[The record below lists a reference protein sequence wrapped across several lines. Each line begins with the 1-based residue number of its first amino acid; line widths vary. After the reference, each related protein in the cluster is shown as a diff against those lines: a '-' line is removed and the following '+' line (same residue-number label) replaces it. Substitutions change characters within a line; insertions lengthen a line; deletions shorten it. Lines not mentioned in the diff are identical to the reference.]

1 MSARAIFSK
10 LGPLFGLIG
19 VFLFKA
25 AIDYNPKDAIGL
37 DGALRKLANAPYGT
51 ALLSIVAAG
60 LFAFGLFCV
69 IQARYRE
76 V

>member
-1 MSARAIFSK
+1 MTNSWIE
-10 LGPLFGLIG
+10 
-19 VFLFKA
+19 
-25 AIDYNPKDAIGL
+25 
-37 DGALRKLANAPYGT
+37 GALRKLANAPYGT
-51 ALLSIVAAG
+51 ALLGIVAAG

>member
-1 MSARAIFSK
+1 MREKVSRW
-10 LGPLFGLIG
+10 
-19 VFLFKA
+19 
-25 AIDYNPKDAIGL
+25 
-37 DGALRKLANAPYGT
+37 RRMRRT